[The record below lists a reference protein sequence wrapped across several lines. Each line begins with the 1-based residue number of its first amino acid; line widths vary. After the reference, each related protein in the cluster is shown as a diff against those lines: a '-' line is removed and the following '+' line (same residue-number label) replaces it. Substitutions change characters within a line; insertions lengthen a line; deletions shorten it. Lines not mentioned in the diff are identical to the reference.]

1 MSVLASNYTE
11 DATFKR
17 RTTEIEKS
25 DIFIKH
31 DIIESTAAWPDSLH
45 CSDTSRV
52 STSAAVQ
59 SLLMEFLFLLTFNF
73 NFNSAFYPLDC
84 FKISELLKY
93 TLNLN

>member
-31 DIIESTAAWPDSLH
+31 DIIESTAETERP
-45 CSDTSRV
+45 V
-52 STSAAVQ
+52 AV
-59 SLLMEFLFLLTFNF
+59 LAL
-73 NFNSAFYPLDC
+73 
-84 FKISELLKY
+84 
-93 TLNLN
+93 